1 MAHNLANFGETS
13 PARRGAARRRTV
25 QGALIGSSC
34 EGESVLHM
42 RKPKRRRVNIESMK
56 KVSIIRELMKKGDY
70 ASLGKS
76 KFSQVHSSTAIFY
89 KSFLGEILLN
99 IIYSSSSKFKAF
111 ASLGELSDL

>member
-1 MAHNLANFGETS
+1 MQIHSTD
-13 PARRGAARRRTV
+13 
-25 QGALIGSSC
+25 
-34 EGESVLHM
+34 
-42 RKPKRRRVNIESMK
+42 IESMK

-99 IIYSSSSKFKAF
+99 IICSSSSKFKAF